1 MAEFSKM
8 EMDPKLTKYYN
19 QLKSIN
25 CKKVIVSNGSDY
37 GNINSAIGNSFNAD
51 LFKGKVKESTLQSIN
66 SIYSQIGALTSTV
79 NNLVSDNNKIVNVF
93 AKLELIDNKIKE
105 HNAAIDELNALKARR
120 QSKISARNALNNSN
134 TDEVA

>member
-51 LFKGKVKESTLQSIN
+51 LFNGKVKESTLQSIN
-66 SIYSQIGALTSTV
+66 SIYSQIGALTSAV